1 MSHSTYGLKF
11 ALFCFVL
18 LCFAFDLLGFALSRF
33 KLGVSAYEHNF
44 AIRGISEFRVC
55 KRCKLIWFLVFTFSF
70 SPRFRTEGDRQG

>member
-44 AIRGISEFRVC
+44 AIRGISEF
-55 KRCKLIWFLVFTFSF
+55 
-70 SPRFRTEGDRQG
+70 